1 MRPDDFFKNRIK
13 AKEIKPVTLFLG
25 TEDLWKKLHLRKIR
39 DLYLGEKNESLQF
52 FEFRTSETPPG
63 TVIAEANSFGFF
75 SSAKMIVYQE
85 VDELNA
91 EEQKELLA
99 YAASPNPGTLLI
111 LCAES
116 LDGRSALANDPV
128 LKTERV
134 EYDIKG
140 EKDLIPFMEFILKNL
155 GGLKLEKRLQD
166 YLLNAFPR
174 NMRLLSNN
182 IEKMAAHCGFS
193 PVIQM
198 KDAVVL
204 NAEDPEINNFTF
216 VDAVVTGDI
225 KKAFEIKNILLKQ
238 KEAVFGLLGALRWQ
252 FQNFLIAKEMQKNRE
267 SEETICSRCRVS
279 FNKKQNFFGYL
290 NRAGEK
296 ELGKRYR
303 MIAECDSALKSSSV
317 SPHHVF
323 EMLLLKI
330 CR

>member
-13 AKEIKPVTLFLG
+13 TKEVRPVTLFLG

-52 FEFRTSETPPG
+52 FEFHAAETSLEE
-63 TVIAEANSFGFF
+63 VIAEANSFGFF
-75 SSAKMIVYQE
+75 SSSKMIVYQE

-111 LCAES
+111 LCAEA

-140 EKDLIPFMEFILKNL
+140 DKDLIPFMEFILKNL
-155 GGLKLEKRLQD
+155 GGLKLENKLQD
-166 YLLNAFPR
+166 YLLKAFPR
-174 NMRLLSNN
+174 NMHLLANN
-182 IEKMAAHCGFS
+182 LEKMAAHGGFA

-198 KDAVVL
+198 KDAIVL
-204 NAEDPEINNFTF
+204 NVEDPEMNNFTF
-216 VDAVVTGDI
+216 VDAVVSGNL
-225 KKAFEIKNILLKQ
+225 KKAFQIKNVLLKQ

-252 FQNFLIAKEMQKNRE
+252 FQNFLFAKEMQKNRE
-267 SEETICSRCRVS
+267 SEESICSKCRVPPFKRKS
-279 FNKKQNFFGYL
+279 FFDYL
-290 NRAGEK
+290 NKAEEK
-296 ELGKRYR
+296 ELGIRYR
-303 MIAECDSALKSSSV
+303 MIAECDSTLKSSSV

>member
-13 AKEIKPVTLFLG
+13 SREVKPVTLFLG

-39 DLYLGEKNESLQF
+39 ETYLGEANESLQY
-52 FEFRTSETPPG
+52 FEFNASETSPE

-75 SSAKMIVYQE
+75 SSSKMIVYQE
-85 VDELNA
+85 IDELNS
-91 EEQKELLA
+91 EEQKELLS
-99 YAASPNPGTLLI
+99 YVTSPNPETLLI
-111 LCAES
+111 LSAEA

-140 EKDLIPFMEFILKNL
+140 DKDLIPFMEFILKGL
-155 GGLKLEKRLQD
+155 GGLKLENKLQTF
-166 YLLNAFPR
+166 LLKAFPK
-174 NMRLLSNN
+174 NMRLLANN
-182 IEKMAAHCGFS
+182 IEKMAAHSDFA
-193 PVIQM
+193 PVLQM

-216 VDAVVTGDI
+216 VDAVVSGNL
-225 KKAFEIKNILLKQ
+225 KQAFQIKNVLLKQ

-252 FQNFLIAKEMQKNRE
+252 FQNFLFAKEMQKNRE
-267 SEETICSRCRVS
+267 PEEAICSRCRIPP
-279 FNKKQNFFGYL
+279 FKRKEFFGYL
-290 NRAGEK
+290 NRADEQ
-296 ELGKRYR
+296 ELGLRYR
-303 MIAECDSALKSSSV
+303 MIAECDSTLKSSSV